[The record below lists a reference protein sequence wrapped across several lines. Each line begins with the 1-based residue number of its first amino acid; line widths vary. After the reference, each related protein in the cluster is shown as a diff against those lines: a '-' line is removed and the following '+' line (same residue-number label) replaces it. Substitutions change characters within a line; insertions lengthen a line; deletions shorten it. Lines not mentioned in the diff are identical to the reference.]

1 MKKRYSL
8 QIRILSLAVLA
19 MAIFLPVASASVIGH
34 LVVGICGGGGVT
46 VDATTIEWLP
56 SGSPTACL
64 ELGALTHI
72 TSVGDGSLMPTS
84 PAGTINDLNFTV
96 PGAGTAGFMSFI
108 DSGAGVNLLFN
119 LAPVGG
125 FGPGSSVT
133 CAADPGVNNSC
144 SVPSSPFILT
154 ETRSNSGVLGT
165 SVTLDAHGT
174 IFDMGDG
181 TTSFWSGSFT
191 TQINTETP
199 AQIQTIIIGGG
210 AITSSFSGE
219 FDVTNVPEPISM
231 ALIGG
236 GLIALACM
244 RRRQRA

>member
-1 MKKRYSL
+1 
-8 QIRILSLAVLA
+8 

-34 LVVGICGGGGVT
+34 LVVGICGNGGVI
-46 VDATTIEWLP
+46 VNATAIDWLP
-56 SGSPTACL
+56 GSPAACL
-64 ELGALTHI
+64 QLGSGTNI
-72 TSVGDGSLMPTS
+72 TSVGDGSITGASPT
-84 PAGTINDLNFTV
+84 GTINDLNFTV

-108 DSGAGVNLLFN
+108 DSGAGVDLLFN

-133 CAADPGVNNSC
+133 CAVNPGLNNSC
-144 SVPSSPFILT
+144 SVPGSPFILT
-154 ETRSNSGVLGT
+154 QTVSNTGVVGT

-191 TQINTETP
+191 TQINGEAP
-199 AQIQTIIIGGG
+199 AAIQTTISGGG
-210 AITSSFSGE
+210 SIQSSFSGE